1 MMHTGKKAIAAAV
14 ALSLTAGVTLPVMA
28 DAAVDQSKS
37 YQVGVTT
44 GASEGFQNVDV
55 NKGRVSWL
63 MYNSLTY
70 GLMPTAFY
78 LDAYADGQKVEFAGE
93 NTKVQPASNDEGDV
107 VTLTH
112 TDPKLGVE
120 LVRTFTVTPKD
131 VDVRVKLRSTSGKK
145 DLKLVLTDGL
155 LSHDYQIS
163 TDPVESRPNEYTIDV
178 GGRYQLHTKFE
189 GADSTGTGKNRQSA
203 EAGANDGDRYF
214 AGAWERHGDSL
225 SARMTIAGDA
235 NEALKDS
242 DGDGLPDEW
251 EINGYTDADGN
262 EFPLHRWGADP
273 EKPDF
278 FLQLNWMKSEWETM
292 GCSEKRQYAATE
304 DDFGQ
309 FLECADANVNVY
321 RPSRQILNDLV
332 DLFDRRGYNFHIDA
346 GDYYSNIPGIT
357 LQGGDTLPYAPIY
370 FKDANGRA
378 EVPGVRLVKDR
389 KNLLGAR
396 QSVFRVGI
404 IGDQQEVGNLS
415 SGNGLISDGA
425 FYVAKNY
432 LMTSQEQMR
441 NTILHEFGHN
451 LGLTHSGASN
461 VDKPHHSYVPKYKS
475 VMNYLYQFS
484 HFDYSDKNSTANDNT
499 SIPQACYDGSA
510 QCYTGA
516 YNIAP
521 DWDNLDIVNGEIA
534 KATGSTGVSED
545 PHESGHEHPRVDEL
559 VVLAAEENNGKAG
572 IRVRDLEQDGV
583 RNIIIANRSDSKVH
597 LELSNLGIDLH
608 EFTLQ
613 VDYPGGKFRETY
625 PLEGA
630 LKEQS
635 KLAVEVPIAN
645 TAGYKDSSM
654 PVKFRVYNADGHLV
668 AEETNEFSVLNYTT
682 EQMDE
687 LVKELDKNNSKH
699 LQAARDT
706 VGKKDPAK
714 PTLAK
719 PAPVPTTANQQVQPG
734 NRGPSPTEFNGA
746 TQSKPSSA
754 AAPKPGTSPNRNEP
768 TPNTQAGETNNGGQE
783 AGSSVGTIVGVIIA
797 ILAVLG
803 LGGAAAV
810 LGGFI

>member
-14 ALSLTAGVTLPVMA
+14 TLGLTAGVTLPVTA
-28 DAAVDQSKS
+28 DAAVDLSKS

-44 GASEGFQNVDV
+44 GSSEGFQNVDV

-63 MYNSLTY
+63 MYNSLSS

-93 NTKVQPASNDEGDV
+93 NTKVQPASNNEGDV

-120 LVRTFTVTPKD
+120 LVRTFTVTSKK
-131 VDVRVKLRSTSGKK
+131 VDMRVKLRSDSKR

-155 LSHDYQIS
+155 MSHDFPITS
-163 TDPVESRPNEYTIDV
+163 EPVESRPNEYTIDV
-178 GGRYQLHTKFE
+178 GGRYQLRTTFE
-189 GADSTGTGKNRQSA
+189 GAVSTGTGKSQQSA
-203 EAGANDGDRYF
+203 EAGANDGDRYL
-214 AGAWERHGDSL
+214 AGVWERHDDSL

-251 EINGYTDADGN
+251 EINGYTDPDGN
-262 EFPLHRWGADP
+262 QFPLHRWGADP

-278 FLQLNWMKSEWETM
+278 FLQLNWMKSEWETK

-332 DLFDRRGYNFHIDA
+332 DLFDRRGYNLHIDA

-357 LQGGDTLPYAPIY
+357 PQGGDTLPYAPIY
-370 FKDANGRA
+370 FKDDKGRA

-404 IGDQQEVGNLS
+404 IGDQQEAGNLA

-425 FYVAKNY
+425 FYVSKNY

-451 LGLTHSGASN
+451 LGLTHSGASQ
-461 VDKPHHSYVPKYKS
+461 VKKPDHSYVPKYES

-484 HFDYSDKNSTANDNT
+484 HFDYSDKNSTANDST
-499 SIPQACYDGSA
+499 GIPQACYDGTA

-521 DWDNLDIVNGEIA
+521 DWDNLNLVNGEIA

-559 VVLAAEENNGKAG
+559 VVMAAEENNGKAG
-572 IRVRDLEQDGV
+572 IRVLGEREGIK
-583 RNIIIANRSDSKVH
+583 NAIIANRSDSKVH

-625 PLEGA
+625 PVEGA
-630 LKEQS
+630 LSEHA
-635 KLAVEVPIAN
+635 KLPVEVPIAN

-687 LVKELDKNNSKH
+687 LVKELEKNNSEH

-719 PAPVPTTANQQVQPG
+719 PAPVPTTANQPVQPG
-734 NRGPSPTEFNGA
+734 TPGPAVTELNGA
-746 TQSKPSSA
+746 TQSKPSPA
-754 AAPKPGTSPNRNEP
+754 PAPKTGASPSQNEP
-768 TPNTQAGETNNGGQE
+768 TPKTKGGKGGKE
-783 AGSSVGTIVGVIIA
+783 AGSSAGTIVGVIIA
-797 ILAVLG
+797 ILAVVG

-810 LGGFI
+810 MGGFI

>member
-1 MMHTGKKAIAAAV
+1 MMHTGKKAIVAAV
-14 ALSLTAGVTLPVMA
+14 ALGLTAGVTLPVNAGA
-28 DAAVDQSKS
+28 DVDLSKS

-44 GASEGFQNVDV
+44 GAAEGFKNADV

-93 NTKVQPASNDEGDV
+93 KTTVEPASNDDGDV

-120 LVRTFTVTPKD
+120 LVRTFTVTSKD
-131 VDVRVKLRSTSGKK
+131 VDVRVELRSTSGKK

-155 LSHDYQIS
+155 MGMDYPVS
-163 TDPVESRPNEYTIDV
+163 ASSDPKKPHEYTIDV
-178 GGRYQLHTKFE
+178 GSRYKLRTAFK
-189 GADSTGTGKNRQSA
+189 GAVSTGTGESQQAA
-203 EAGANDGDRYF
+203 EAGANDGDRYL
-214 AGAWERHGDSL
+214 AGVWERHGGSL

-235 NEALKDS
+235 NEGLKDS
-242 DGDGLPDEW
+242 DGDGLPDDW
-251 EINGYTDADGN
+251 EINGYTDAEGN

-273 EKPDF
+273 NKPDL
-278 FLQLNWMKSEWETM
+278 FLQLNWMKSEWETK

-304 DDFGQ
+304 DDFSQ

-321 RPSRQILNDLV
+321 RPSRKILNDLV
-332 DLFDRRGYNFHIDA
+332 DLFDRRGYNMHIDA
-346 GDYYSNIPGIT
+346 GDYYSNIPGIEP
-357 LQGGDTLPYAPIY
+357 QGGDTIDYAPIY
-370 FKDANGRA
+370 FKDAEGNA

-404 IGDQQEVGNLS
+404 IGDQQEAGNLS

-425 FYVAKNY
+425 FYVSKNY

-451 LGLTHSGASN
+451 LGLTHSGASA
-461 VDKPHHSYVPKYKS
+461 VKKPNSDYVPKYKS

-484 HFDYSDKNSTANDNT
+484 HFDYSDTNSTANDST
-499 SIPQACYDGSA
+499 RIPQSCYDGTA
-510 QCYTGA
+510 KCYTGD

-521 DWDNLDIVNGEIA
+521 DWQNLDIVNGEIA

-545 PHESGHEHPRVDEL
+545 PHESGHSHPQVDEL
-559 VVLAAEENNGKAG
+559 VVMAAEENNGKAG

-583 RNIIIANRSDSKVH
+583 KNVIIANRSDSKIH

-613 VDYPGGKFRETY
+613 VDYPGGKFRKAY
-625 PLEGA
+625 PVEGA

-635 KLAVEVPIAN
+635 KLDIEVPIAN

-654 PVKFRVYNADGHLV
+654 PVKFRVYNAQGHLV
-668 AEETNEFSVLNYTT
+668 AEETNDFSVLNYTT

-687 LVKELDKNNSKH
+687 LVKELEKNNSKH

-706 VGKKDPAK
+706 VGKTDPAK

-719 PAPVPTTANQQVQPG
+719 PAPVPTTANQPVQPG
-734 NRGPSPTEFNGA
+734 NRGPAVTELNGA
-746 TQSKPSSA
+746 TQPKP
-754 AAPKPGTSPNRNEP
+754 APKPETNPSQSEP
-768 TPNTQAGETNNGGQE
+768 TPKTQAGETGKGGKE
-783 AGSSVGTIVGVIIA
+783 GGSSAGTIVGVIIA
-797 ILAVLG
+797 ILAVVG

-810 LGGFI
+810 MGGFI

>member
-1 MMHTGKKAIAAAV
+1 MMHTGKKAIVAAV
-14 ALSLTAGVTLPVMA
+14 ALGLTAGVTLPVTA
-28 DAAVDQSKS
+28 DAAVDLSKS

-44 GASEGFQNVDV
+44 GSNEGFQNVDV

-63 MYNSLTY
+63 MYNSLSS

-93 NTKVQPASNDEGDV
+93 NTKVQPASNNEGDV

-120 LVRTFTVTPKD
+120 LVRTFTVTSKE
-131 VDVRVKLRSTSGKK
+131 VDVRVELKSTSGKK

-155 LSHDYQIS
+155 MAYDYPITS
-163 TDPVESRPNEYTIDV
+163 DAAGAKGYTIDV

-189 GADSTGTGKNRQSA
+189 GADTTGKGKSVQSA
-203 EAGANDGDRYF
+203 EAGANDGENHI
-214 AGAWERHGDSL
+214 AGVWQRHDEKL

-251 EINGYTDADGN
+251 EINGYTAPDGTQ
-262 EFPLHRWGADP
+262 FPLHRWGADP
-273 EKPDF
+273 NKPDL
-278 FLQLNWMKSEWETM
+278 FLQLNWMKSEWETK

-304 DDFGQ
+304 DDFGE

-332 DLFDRRGYNFHIDA
+332 DLFDSRGYNLHIDA

-357 LQGGDTLPYAPIY
+357 PQGGDTLPYAPIY
-370 FKDANGRA
+370 FKDDEGRA

-451 LGLTHSGASN
+451 LGLTHSGASQ
-461 VDKPHHSYVPKYKS
+461 VKKPDSAYVPKYKS

-484 HFDYSDKNSTANDNT
+484 HFDYSDKNSTANDST
-499 SIPQACYDGSA
+499 GVPQACYDGTA
-510 QCYTGA
+510 KCYTGA

-545 PHESGHEHPRVDEL
+545 PSESGHSHPRVDEL
-559 VVLAAEENNGKAG
+559 VVMAAEENNGKAG
-572 IRVRDLEQDGV
+572 IRVLGEREGFKNV
-583 RNIIIANRSDSKVH
+583 IIANRSDSKVH

-625 PLEGA
+625 PVEGA

-635 KLAVEVPIAN
+635 KLPIEVPIAN

-654 PVKFRVYNADGHLV
+654 PVKFRVYNADGRLV

-687 LVKELDKNNSKH
+687 LVKELEKNNSKH

-706 VGKKDPAK
+706 VGKQDPAK

-719 PAPVPTTANQQVQPG
+719 PAPVPTTANQPVQPG
-734 NRGPSPTEFNGA
+734 NRGPAVTELNGA
-746 TQSKPSSA
+746 TQAKPSSA
-754 AAPKPGTSPNRNEP
+754 PAPKTDASQSQNEP
-768 TPNTQAGETNNGGQE
+768 APNTQAGETGKGGKE
-783 AGSSVGTIVGVIIA
+783 AGSSAGTIVGVIIA
-797 ILAVLG
+797 ILAVVG

-810 LGGFI
+810 MGGFI

>member
-14 ALSLTAGVTLPVMA
+14 ALGLTAGVTLPVTA
-28 DAAVDQSKS
+28 DAAVDLSKS

-44 GASEGFQNVDV
+44 GSNEGFQNVDV

-63 MYNSLTY
+63 MYNSLSS

-93 NTKVQPASNDEGDV
+93 NTKVQPASNNEGDV

-120 LVRTFTVTPKD
+120 LVRTFTVTSKK
-131 VDVRVKLRSTSGKK
+131 VDVRVKLRSTSDSKR

-155 LSHDYQIS
+155 MSHDFPITS
-163 TDPVESRPNEYTIDV
+163 EPVEPQPNEYTIDV
-178 GGRYQLHTKFE
+178 GGRYQLHTTFE
-189 GADSTGTGKNRQSA
+189 GAVSTGTGESQQSA
-203 EAGANDGDRYF
+203 EAGANDGDRYL
-214 AGAWERHGDSL
+214 AGVWERHHKSL

-251 EINGYTDADGN
+251 EINGYTDPDGN
-262 EFPLHRWGADP
+262 QFPLHRWGADP

-278 FLQLNWMKSEWETM
+278 FLQLNWMKSEWETK

-332 DLFDRRGYNFHIDA
+332 DLFDRRGYNLHIDA

-357 LQGGDTLPYAPIY
+357 PQGGDTLPYAPIY
-370 FKDANGRA
+370 FKDDKGRA

-404 IGDQQEVGNLS
+404 IGDQQEAGNLA

-425 FYVAKNY
+425 FYVSKNY

-461 VDKPHHSYVPKYKS
+461 VDKPHHSYVPKYES

-484 HFDYSDKNSTANDNT
+484 HFDYSDKNSTANDST
-499 SIPQACYDGSA
+499 GIPQACYDGTA

-521 DWDNLDIVNGEIA
+521 DWDNLNLVNGEIA

-559 VVLAAEENNGKAG
+559 VVMAAEENNGKAG
-572 IRVRDLEQDGV
+572 IRVLGEREGIKNV
-583 RNIIIANRSDSKVH
+583 IIANRSDSKVH

-625 PLEGA
+625 PVEGA
-630 LKEQS
+630 LSEHA
-635 KLAVEVPIAN
+635 KLPVEVPIAN

-654 PVKFRVYNADGHLV
+654 PVKFRVYNANGHLV

-687 LVKELDKNNSKH
+687 LVKELEKNNSEH

-719 PAPVPTTANQQVQPG
+719 PAPVPTTANQPVQPG
-734 NRGPSPTEFNGA
+734 TRGPAVTELNGA
-746 TQSKPSSA
+746 TQSKPSPA
-754 AAPKPGTSPNRNEP
+754 PAPKTGASPSQNEP
-768 TPNTQAGETNNGGQE
+768 TPKTKGGKGGKE
-783 AGSSVGTIVGVIIA
+783 AGSSAGTIVGVIIA
-797 ILAVLG
+797 ILAVVG

-810 LGGFI
+810 MGGFI

>member
-14 ALSLTAGVTLPVMA
+14 ALSVTAGFTLPAQAGA
-28 DAAVDQSKS
+28 DVDLSKS

-93 NTKVQPASNDEGDV
+93 NTTVQPASNDEGDV

-120 LVRTFTVTPKD
+120 LVRTFTVTSKE
-131 VDVRVKLRSTSGKK
+131 VDVRVALRSKTGKK

-155 LSHDYQIS
+155 LSYDYPIS
-163 TDPVESRPNEYTIDV
+163 TDAAGANEYTIDV

-189 GADSTGTGKNRQSA
+189 GADSTGTGKSQQSA
-203 EAGANDGDRYF
+203 EASANDGDRYF
-214 AGAWERHGDSL
+214 AGVWERHGDSL
-225 SARMTIAGDA
+225 SARMTIKGDA

-251 EINGYTDADGN
+251 EINGYTDPDDN
-262 EFPLHRWGADP
+262 QFPLHRWGADP

-304 DDFGQ
+304 DDFDQ

-321 RPSRQILNDLV
+321 RPSRKILNDLV
-332 DLFDRRGYNFHIDA
+332 DLFDRRGYNLHIDA
-346 GDYYSNIPGIT
+346 GDYYSNIPGIE

-396 QSVFRVGI
+396 QAVFRVGI
-404 IGDQQEVGNLS
+404 IGDQQEVGNMS

-451 LGLTHSGASN
+451 LGLTHSGASA
-461 VDKPHHSYVPKYKS
+461 VKKPKSSYVPKYKS

-484 HFDYSDKNSTANDNT
+484 YFDYSDKNSTANDNT
-499 SIPQACYDGSA
+499 SIPQACYDGTA
-510 QCYTGA
+510 QCYNGA

-521 DWDNLDIVNGEIA
+521 DWNNLDIVNGEIA

-559 VVLAAEENNGKAG
+559 VVMAAERNNGKAG
-572 IRVRDLEQDGV
+572 IRVLVEREGV
-583 RNIIIANRSDSKVH
+583 KNIIIANRSDSKVH

-608 EFTLQ
+608 KFTLR
-613 VDYPGGKFRETY
+613 VDYPGGKFRKEY
-625 PLEGA
+625 PVEGA
-630 LKEQS
+630 LTDYA
-635 KLAVEVPIAN
+635 KLPVEVPIAN

-654 PVKFRVYNADGHLV
+654 PVKFRVYNEKGQLV
-668 AEETNEFSVLNYTT
+668 AEETNEFSVLNYNPA
-682 EQMDE
+682 QMDQ
-687 LVKELDKNNSKH
+687 LVKELEKNNSKH
-699 LQAARDT
+699 LKAARDT

-719 PAPVPTTANQQVQPG
+719 PTPVPTMSNQTVNPG
-734 NRGPSPTEFNGA
+734 DRGPAVTELNGA
-746 TQSKPSSA
+746 TQPV
-754 AAPKPGTSPNRNEP
+754 PVP
-768 TPNTQAGETNNGGQE
+768 TPGAKQQSPEVGETGNVGPEG
-783 AGSSVGTIVGVIIA
+783 GSSTGAIVGIILA
-797 ILAVLG
+797 ILAVVG

-810 LGGFI
+810 MGGFI